1 MGERVEPYKGGSVS
15 ARMKKRNPTIRFSSS
30 HIKRMMQVDE
40 DIGKMAHAV
49 PAMVGRATEL
59 FSTILVKK
67 AGRITKQRGAKTMT
81 LEHVADVIKKDPMFD
96 FLVHL
101 VEGVG
106 QDTSVRET
114 TGITKSV
121 KVNKESDDLK
131 VRDKDTKV
139 MKLKSKKDPKKIEK
153 SVAHCK
159 SSKPAKNER
168 ALRSN
173 NGIQLTFQI
182 MPVVSVENEIAV
194 PRVSQIRSDAQ
205 LVNLDEDYDS

>member
-1 MGERVEPYKGGSVS
+1 
-15 ARMKKRNPTIRFSSS
+15 
-30 HIKRMMQVDE
+30 
-40 DIGKMAHAV
+40 
-49 PAMVGRATEL
+49 
-59 FSTILVKK
+59 
-67 AGRITKQRGAKTMT
+67 
-81 LEHVADVIKKDPMFD
+81 MFD

-106 QDTSVRET
+106 HDTSVRET

-131 VRDKDTKV
+131 VIDIDTKV
-139 MKLKSKKDPKKIEK
+139 IKLKSKKDLKKSI
-153 SVAHCK
+153 AHRK
-159 SSKPAKNER
+159 SSKPAKNEGES
-168 ALRSN
+168 RSN

-182 MPVVSVENEIAV
+182 MPVVSVENETAV